1 MEWDTHSLQVLELDF
16 VRGEWARRAETPAG
30 RERALQR
37 PLSDNPNLVEQRL
50 RETDDAVRLL
60 QREPPPPMRLREVRP
75 LIQRAAIGGILQPD
89 ELLQL
94 LTLMQTARQYKEHL
108 LPRAERYPA
117 LAPYA
122 QRLHTFSSLER
133 TLRDCIAP
141 SGELLDTASERLAQL
156 RRDQQRLQTRITEH
170 LQELIHRWRDLL
182 QEPIYT
188 LRAGRYCLPLRS
200 EFRGRIRGLVHD
212 TSMSG
217 ATLFVEP
224 ESIVEL
230 GNRLRELQ
238 SMEQEEIEAILF
250 GLSRAVEA
258 ESERLSESVE
268 MLAELDAILAAGRL
282 ALDWDCTCPS
292 INTEGYWRLRSAR
305 HPMIPRAQ
313 AVPIDLELGR
323 AFTGLLI
330 TGPNTGGKT
339 VTLKTVGLLTLM
351 TLLGLH
357 IPAREGTQIAI
368 PCGIYADI
376 GDEQSLQQSL
386 STFSGHIRH
395 IVRFVQEA
403 RRNSLVLL
411 DEIGAGTD
419 PTEGAALARAILNHL
434 LTRGARV
441 VATTHYGELKA
452 FAYQHP
458 QLQNASMEFDMET
471 LQPTYRLRMGV
482 PGASHAIE
490 IAQRL
495 GLPEPVVQEAFRSM
509 GAQQIDFAQML
520 AKMEAA
526 YRAAEQAK
534 TEWHARNEELKRL
547 QQQLQQEW
555 EAAEQARRTARQRAQ
570 QEVEALL
577 KQIRAEA
584 DALFQQLRQASRES
598 KQTAQIRE
606 QIQSLQRRAREQA
619 SLPPSDTPS
628 PLTNAP
634 PFTPGMQV
642 RIRSLGQVGVLVE
655 PPHAGKATV
664 FVGKI
669 RIPVEADDLEPVALP
684 AAKTRVV
691 GKRPRPP
698 KAVPPELVIR
708 EMRVEEALPVLEKY
722 LDDALLVG
730 YESVRILHGKG
741 TGTLRKVVH
750 EYLRQHPS
758 VASFQLAPREQGG
771 EGVTI
776 VQLR

>member
-1 MEWDTHSLQVLELDF
+1 M
-16 VRGEWARRAETPAG
+16 
-30 RERALQR
+30 
-37 PLSDNPNLVEQRL
+37 
-50 RETDDAVRLL
+50 
-60 QREPPPPMRLREVRP
+60 
-75 LIQRAAIGGILQPD
+75 
-89 ELLQL
+89 
-94 LTLMQTARQYKEHL
+94 
-108 LPRAERYPA
+108 
-117 LAPYA
+117 
-122 QRLHTFSSLER
+122 
-133 TLRDCIAP
+133 
-141 SGELLDTASERLAQL
+141 
-156 RRDQQRLQTRITEH
+156 
-170 LQELIHRWRDLL
+170 
-182 QEPIYT
+182 
-188 LRAGRYCLPLRS
+188 RS

-224 ESIVEL
+224 ETIVEM

-238 SMEQEEIEAILF
+238 SLEQEEIEAILF

-282 ALDWDCTCPS
+282 ALDWDCTCPTL
-292 INTEGYWRLRSAR
+292 NTEGYWRLRSAR
-305 HPMIPRAQ
+305 HPMIPREQ

-323 AFTGLLI
+323 EFTGLLI

-386 STFSGHIRH
+386 STFSGHVRH
-395 IVRFVQEA
+395 VGRFVREA

-419 PTEGAALARAILNHL
+419 PTEGAALAR
-434 LTRGARV
+434 GARV
-441 VATTHYGELKA
+441 IATTHYGELKA

-495 GLPEPVVQEAFRSM
+495 GLPDSVVQEAFRSM
-509 GAQQIDFAQML
+509 GAQQLDMTQML

-526 YRAAEQAK
+526 HRAAEQAK
-534 TEWHARNEELKRL
+534 AEWHARNEELKQLQQRL
-547 QQQLQQEW
+547 QQELQ
-555 EAAEQARRTARQRAQ
+555 AAEQARRTAKQRAQ

-584 DALFQQLRQASRES
+584 DTLLQQLRQASRES

-606 QIQSLQRRAREQA
+606 QIQALQQRAREQMRLA
-619 SLPPSDTPS
+619 ALDTPPSIADAH
-628 PLTNAP
+628 PL
-634 PFTPGMQV
+634 TPGMQV

-655 PPHAGKATV
+655 PPTEGKATV

-669 RIPVEADDLEPVALP
+669 RIPVEVDDLEPVAP
-684 AAKTRVV
+684 PTAQARVT

-730 YESVRILHGKG
+730 YETVRILHGRG

-750 EYLRQHPS
+750 DYLRQHPS

-776 VQLR
+776 VHLR